1 MGSPPEPAVPAYRT
15 LRLLWKQPQV
25 LGVDLNRSE
34 LDEHD
39 RLAPMRASI
48 GAGGRVG
55 KLEGSNLRG
64 AAAPQKSNS
73 TVFSRLGGDLGQ
85 KNADSAR
92 FWRYPEA
99 KIGRAQDDHGK
110 RADSRCLT
118 SIEARLGAF
127 SARLSHCARI
137 FEEFNEN
144 RPK

>member
-1 MGSPPEPAVPAYRT
+1 
-15 LRLLWKQPQV
+15 LLWKQPQV

-85 KNADSAR
+85 KTADSAR
-92 FWRYPEA
+92 FWRRNNFLFVATLSHRKRKAFWRREA
-99 KIGRAQDDHGK
+99 KK
-110 RADSRCLT
+110 T
-118 SIEARLGAF
+118 
-127 SARLSHCARI
+127 
-137 FEEFNEN
+137 
-144 RPK
+144 